1 MPFASKGFSSKC
13 RPPHF
18 PQSGGF
24 GGSTSETTGE
34 PFTLPQSRQT
44 HPIGVFGLN
53 AISIPILHK
62 RIKRPPPIAGG
73 MKLHHLQ
80 NFRQQSGKDVA
91 RIPQLTAVGRTAVS
105 RAAVDNLVSQ
115 GIEAVEQHQQYRI
128 RILRRQ
134 SRMRLLLRPIEI
146 VAP

>member
-1 MPFASKGFSSKC
+1 MREHAHPARRFCRHRFTVRSQKGRLKIQTARDCTPFGKQIPPDGFQTASEADIKELKNAFCLSKGFSSKC

-80 NFRQQSGKDVA
+80 NFRQQSGKDIA
-91 RIPQLTAVGRTAVS
+91 
-105 RAAVDNLVSQ
+105 
-115 GIEAVEQHQQYRI
+115 
-128 RILRRQ
+128 
-134 SRMRLLLRPIEI
+134 
-146 VAP
+146 